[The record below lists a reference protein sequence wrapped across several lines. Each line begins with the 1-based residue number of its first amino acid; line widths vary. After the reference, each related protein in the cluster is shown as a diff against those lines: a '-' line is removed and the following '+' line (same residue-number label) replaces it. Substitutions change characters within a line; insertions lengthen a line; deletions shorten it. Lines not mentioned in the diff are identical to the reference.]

1 MSWRKALPVLL
12 LAGNALA
19 ADGWIAGIG
28 AEGDTGDGLAGVV
41 FADVAVSEK
50 TWLTGSI
57 GGNTVEL
64 PRRQSIDTRFGSLGV
79 DHWFDPVGMKL
90 EVAYWG
96 DSDILDSQDVGG
108 SLYWRSDRVMLAGDY
123 EYRDFS
129 FTIPAT
135 NQFPGRT
142 VEFDAHG
149 IGLTT
154 RLELTESARLG
165 FAGMA
170 YDYSVDLRLD
180 DNRAILDLLSFS
192 RLSLINSLVD
202 HSAFLTLGID
212 AGEQSWQLE
221 AGTWQGAVDGG
232 TTRSATLRF
241 LTPIGR
247 TSDVELGI
255 GLDDSD
261 LYGSVTFFSVFLY
274 FYGD

>member
-1 MSWRKALPVLL
+1 MSWRKVLPVLL
-12 LAGNALA
+12 LAGNASA
-19 ADGWIAGIG
+19 AEGWIAGVG
-28 AEGDTGDGLAGVV
+28 AEGDTSDGLAGVV

-50 TWLTGSI
+50 TWLTASI

-64 PRRQSIDTRFGSLGV
+64 PRRRSIDTRFGSLGI
-79 DHWFDPVGMKL
+79 DHWFDPVGVKL

-96 DSDILDSQDVGG
+96 DSDILDSRDWGG
-108 SLYWRSDRVMLAGDY
+108 SLYWRSDRVTLAGDY
-123 EYRDFS
+123 EYRDFR

-142 VEFDAHG
+142 VDFDAHG

-154 RLELTESARLG
+154 RFELTDSVSLG
-165 FAGMA
+165 FAGMT

-180 DNRAILDLLSFS
+180 DNRGILDLLSFS

-202 HSAFLTLGID
+202 HSAFVTLGLD
-212 AGEQSWQLE
+212 VGERNWQLE
-221 AGTWQGAVDGG
+221 AGTWRGAVDDG

-241 LTPIGR
+241 LTPLGR
-247 TSDVELGI
+247 SSDLELGI

>member
-1 MSWRKALPVLL
+1 MCWRKALPLL
-12 LAGNALA
+12 ILAGNAWA
-19 ADGWIAGIG
+19 AEGWIAGGGIE
-28 AEGDTGDGLAGVV
+28 ADTSDGLAGIV
-41 FADVAVSEK
+41 FADVAISEK

-64 PRRQSIDTRFGSLGV
+64 DPRRSIDTRFGSLGI
-79 DHWFDPVGMKL
+79 DHWFDPVGVKFD
-90 EVAYWG
+90 VSYWG
-96 DSDILDSQDVGG
+96 NSDILDSRDWGG
-108 SLYWRSDRVMLAGDY
+108 SLYWRSDRLTLAGDY

-135 NQFPGRT
+135 EQFPGRT
-142 VEFDAHG
+142 FYFDAQG

-154 RLELTESARLG
+154 RFELTEKASLG
-165 FAGMA
+165 FAGMS

-180 DNRAILDLLSFS
+180 DSRPILDFLSFS

-202 HSAFLTLGID
+202 YSAFVTLGLD
-212 AGEQSWQLE
+212 VGERNWQLE
-221 AGTWQGAVDGG
+221 AGTWRGAVDGG
-232 TTRSATLRF
+232 TTTSATLRV

-247 TSDVELGI
+247 YSDIELGI

-261 LYGSVTFFSVFLY
+261 LYGTATFFSVFLF

>member
-12 LAGNALA
+12 LAGNAPA

-28 AEGDTGDGLAGVV
+28 VEGDTSDGLAGVV
-41 FADVAVSEK
+41 FADVAVAEK

-79 DHWFDPVGMKL
+79 DHWFDPVGVKL
-90 EVAYWG
+90 DVSYWG
-96 DSDILDSQDVGG
+96 DSDILDSRDLGG

-123 EYRDFS
+123 EYRDFN

-154 RLELTESARLG
+154 RFELTESARLG
-165 FAGMA
+165 LAGMI

-202 HSAFLTLGID
+202 HSAFVTLGID

-221 AGTWQGAVDGG
+221 AGTWRGAVDGG

-241 LTPIGR
+241 LTPLGR
-247 TSDVELGI
+247 SSDVELGI